1 MEDSY
6 EPNIEQ
12 LLSQELSKLKK
23 AIEYIDDAKNVAADS
38 TKLLEK
44 INYEKSLLE
53 NTKIEIFNKVDD
65 FEAKVNKIN
74 NDANFKSDKLNTFI
88 NEKFFKL
95 NNKIESVSNEHI
107 KASIVTNNKILEDK
121 LDSLWQSLN
130 NEFNK
135 KTDTL
140 NVLLNSNKINLD
152 NKIRHIAILAI
163 VSFFASIS
171 AVFFS
176 FYSDEII
183 NYLNAVYLKLF

>member
-135 KTDTL
+135 KQIPL
-140 NVLLNSNKINLD
+140 M
-152 NKIRHIAILAI
+152 
-163 VSFFASIS
+163 
-171 AVFFS
+171 FS
-176 FYSDEII
+176 
-183 NYLNAVYLKLF
+183 